1 MPALKLK
8 VTFNIKVE
16 IILKVNIILHF
27 IVINSNFFHGFRFH
41 GFVFTNE
48 L

>member
-16 IILKVNIILHF
+16 IILKVNIILQF
-27 IVINSNFFHGFRFH
+27 IVINSNFFVVDLDFM
-41 GFVFTNE
+41 V
-48 L
+48 LY